1 MCPFDTIEDEK
12 ITCRGETFERYIT
25 AERIQRRL
33 RAIGRMIDEQYTD
46 RRPILI
52 GVLNGAFMVLG
63 DLMRSISIECEVDF
77 VKLSSYGAEKVSSGE
92 VTELKRV
99 DADLSGRD
107 VLVIEDI
114 IDTGLSMQYLTDRIE
129 DLDPRSVRVFTLLYK
144 PEAVEHDV
152 PLDYVGFEIPDRF
165 VIGYGLDYGQIGRN
179 LPHIYIRS
187 TGEDIPPAREPDRLN
202 V

>member
-1 MCPFDTIEDEK
+1 MFPSDTIEDTT
-12 ITCRGETFERYIT
+12 ITCRGETFELYIT
-25 AERIQRRL
+25 ADRIQRRL
-33 RAIGRMIDEQYTD
+33 RAIGRMIDQQYTD

-63 DLMRSISIECEVDF
+63 DLMRTISIECEVDF

-114 IDTGLSMQYLTDRIE
+114 IDTGQTLSYLLELLQAQKPKSITIA
-129 DLDPRSVRVFTLLYK
+129 TLLLK
-144 PEAVEHDV
+144 PEVFNNRFKI
-152 PLDYVGFEIPDRF
+152 DYIGLEIPNRF
-165 VIGYGLDYGQIGRN
+165 VIGYGMDYEGHGRQLPDIYAAKAN
-179 LPHIYIRS
+179 L
-187 TGEDIPPAREPDRLN
+187 
-202 V
+202 